1 MAAHG
6 LTNIN
11 DRATEVMHATEAEAW
26 EAYRADEKELVGT
39 EVLVSA
45 MEVFDEETE
54 ANPFEQTYD
63 PPKVGRVRYYDYRL
77 RDDAGAGIL
86 HPLVGL
92 EVDGVEG
99 WTDGRAHMWMVNN
112 A

>member
-1 MAAHG
+1 M
-6 LTNIN
+6 NIN
-11 DRATEVMHATEAEAW
+11 DRATEVMHGSEAEAW
-26 EAYRADEKELVGT
+26 EAYHADERALVGT

-63 PPKVGRVRYYDYRL
+63 PPRVGKVTGYDYRL
-77 RDDAGAGIL
+77 LDDGGAWIV
-86 HPLVGL
+86 HPYVYL
-92 EVDGVEG
+92 EVDGIEG
-99 WTDGRAHMWMVNN
+99 WTDGRAHMWEVNN